1 MVLGSVSIKIFI
13 PICLKRH
20 KLSVHECEKY
30 GYGQCDYEARQVS
43 HIIRIYMNKGN
54 MVVISVNIRLHR
66 KTIKQ
71 NINIQYI
78 KVEIIA
84 VTNVNISWSNKVI
97 LERIY

>member
-1 MVLGSVSIKIFI
+1 
-13 PICLKRH
+13 
-20 KLSVHECEKY
+20 
-30 GYGQCDYEARQVS
+30 
-43 HIIRIYMNKGN
+43 

-84 VTNVNISWSNKVI
+84 VTNVNIRWSNKVI
-97 LERIY
+97 LELIY